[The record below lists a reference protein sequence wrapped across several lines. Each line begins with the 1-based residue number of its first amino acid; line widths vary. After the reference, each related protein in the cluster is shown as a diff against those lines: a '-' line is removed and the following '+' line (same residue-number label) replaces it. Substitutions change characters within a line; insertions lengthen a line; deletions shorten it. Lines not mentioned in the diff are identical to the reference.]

1 MVTVKTFVFDGNPNT
16 VNKTLTEQETVT
28 GLLNASFDIL
38 NPVLRFRTTT
48 PVSFNYCYVNELQR
62 YYFVKDVA
70 QDGDLCTVRLSVD
83 VLFTYKDKILQAT
96 GTMVNGEDSNKY
108 SSNRSKIYDM
118 RPILKQLEFD
128 SQKSF
133 SDAGKIVMV
142 TIKGNK

>member
-16 VNKTLTEQETVT
+16 VNKTLTEKETVT

-38 NPVLRFRTTT
+38 NPVLRFKTRT
-48 PVSFNYCYVNELQR
+48 PVSFNYCYINELQR

-70 QDGDLCTVRLSVD
+70 QDGDMCTVRLNVD

-96 GTMVNGEDSNKY
+96 GTIVNGENSNRY

-128 SQKSF
+128 LNKSF
-133 SDAGKIVMV
+133 ADTGKIVMV

>member
-1 MVTVKTFVFDGNPNT
+1 MVTVKTFVFNGNPNT

-38 NPVLRFRTTT
+38 NPVLRFRTRK

-70 QDGDLCTVRLSVD
+70 QDGDLCTVRLNVD

-96 GTMVNGEDSNKY
+96 GTMVNGEDSHKY
-108 SSNRSKIYDM
+108 SSNRSKNYDL
-118 RPILKQLEFD
+118 RPILKRLEFD

-133 SDAGKIVMV
+133 ADTGNIVMV